1 MILPELKLDEGKNR
15 RKLPHKASLTN
26 PASSGKWGSWTTWS
40 DKTTWGLK
48 SPGMGSVFFGNNG
61 EFQQQDWYVFNGF
74 QARRFGEI
82 VFFWGGLGPRSER
95 FFFFSLGHNLVWDPW
110 VSFLYIWNA
119 SLPQCQ
125 ANASSAGILRGEVK
139 RGFCR
144 TPSNSSSSCW
154 KPNRFWVDHISN
166 VNDGLLFKHIIFCND
181 ERFSVLPKSKYIY
194 IYIYYNIN

>member
-48 SPGMGSVFFGNNG
+48 SPGMGSLFLGNNG

-82 VFFWGGLGPRSER
+82 VFFWGVWDPVQN
-95 FFFFSLGHNLVWDPW
+95 FFFSLGHNLVWDPW

-154 KPNRFWVDHISN
+154 KPNRFCVDHISN

-181 ERFSVLPKSKYIY
+181 ERFSVLPKSLYIY
-194 IYIYYNIN
+194 IIT

>member
-1 MILPELKLDEGKNR
+1 MGELDNLKWQNNLGIKVARHGECVFWQQRGVSATR
-15 RKLPHKASLTN
+15 LICFQWI
-26 PASSGKWGSWTTWS
+26 SSTKIWR
-40 DKTTWGLK
+40 DC
-48 SPGMGSVFFGNNG
+48 FFG
-61 EFQQQDWYVFNGF
+61 
-74 QARRFGEI
+74 
-82 VFFWGGLGPRSER
+82 GGLGPRSER
-95 FFFFSLGHNLVWDPW
+95 FFFPLGHNLVWDPW

-194 IYIYYNIN
+194 IYYNIN